1 MNIIFCYSSYKEI
14 LAMYI
19 IGTVILSFMFLSMQ
33 HVIDAWYMFKSTIS
47 NTECTVFDILR
58 CPELTNQP

>member
-1 MNIIFCYSSYKEI
+1 
-14 LAMYI
+14 MYI

-58 CPELTNQP
+58 CPELTNQPWINKICIFYAQLL